1 MLVFNPYKRY
11 SVEECLDHMYF
22 ENYMDEPRDE
32 AECIFDWKWDDFE
45 LTKETLQKMVWK
57 ESLDFHAED
66 KQ

>member
-1 MLVFNPYKRY
+1 
-11 SVEECLDHMYF
+11 VEECLDHMYF